1 MRNFTWQFIFLMALL
16 FVIYKAVPLC
26 VAVPLSV
33 YGCDNSNTK
42 GMIDR
47 QNQEVKPSSNENKSE
62 ENPSDKDDVPGKAEE
77 TKKEPK
83 KKSLKEYPRKNERF
97 EMVKKQI
104 EKRGIDD
111 EEVLKAMRYVP
122 RHLFIPK
129 HNRGQAYRDHP
140 VPIGYGQTIS
150 QPYIVAMMTDLL
162 ELDEK
167 SKALEIGTGSGYQA
181 AILAEI
187 VEDVYSIEI
196 VKELNKSSTS
206 TLQSL
211 GYDNVKTKH
220 ADGFHGWEKNAPF
233 DAIIVTAAADH
244 IPPPLLEQLNIGGR
258 MIIPVG
264 MPHQIQRLVL
274 VTKNEEG
281 KISTKVVSSVRFV
294 PLTRMSEK

>member
-16 FVIYKAVPLC
+16 FIIYNAM
-26 VAVPLSV
+26 PLSV
-33 YGCDNSNTK
+33 YGCDNSNIK
-42 GMIDR
+42 GRIDN
-47 QNQEVKPSSNENKSE
+47 QNHDVKPGSNENKSE
-62 ENPSDKDDVPGKAEE
+62 ENPSDKDDVPGKVEE
-77 TKKEPK
+77 TKKEPR
-83 KKSLKEYPRKNERF
+83 KKSLKEYPRKDERF

-104 EKRGIDD
+104 EKRDIDD

-122 RHLFIPK
+122 RHLFIPELSR
-129 HNRGQAYRDHP
+129 NQAYRDNP

-150 QPYIVAMMTDLL
+150 QPYIVALMTDLL

-196 VKELNKSSTS
+196 VKELYKSSTS

-211 GYDNVKTKH
+211 GYDNIKTKH
-220 ADGFHGWEKNAPF
+220 ADGFHGWEENAPF

-244 IPPPLLEQLNIGGR
+244 IPPPLLEQLKIGGR

-274 VTKNEEG
+274 VDKIEEG
-281 KISTKVVSSVRFV
+281 KITTNVVASVRFV